1 MDKAKGEVR
10 DGMQIDW
17 DVPIAMDDGLVLRAD
32 VYRPIGDGK
41 YPVILSY
48 GPYAKGL
55 SFQEGY
61 KSQWSRVIK
70 AAPGVLEGSSN
81 KYQNWELIDPEKW
94 VPDGYVVVRVD
105 SRGAGRSPGHLDVWS
120 AREARDIYA
129 CVEWAG
135 TQDWSNGKV
144 GINGISY
151 YAMNQWQAGAL
162 KPPHLAAL
170 CIWEGSSDFYRE
182 LYRHGGILSDF
193 LNSWHPRQVASVQHG
208 VGDRGARSV
217 VTGEAVAGPE
227 TLPKEQLA
235 KNRADTPA
243 EAKQHVLYDAYYAA
257 RTPDFSQIETPL
269 LSAGNWG
276 GMGLHT
282 RGNFEGYLA
291 AGSKQKWLEV
301 HGDTH
306 FTHFYSNYGEALQKK
321 FFGHFLKGQ
330 DTGWDK
336 QPRVSLNIRH
346 PGEKFVL
353 RAENEWPLK
362 RTQWTKYFLQPDGGL
377 SAEIPKADTK
387 LSYGTTGDG
396 LIFGTPPLTKS
407 LEITG
412 PVAAKLWVS
421 SETTDADLFL
431 VLRLFDPQGKEV
443 TFIGSNDPR
452 TPTGLGWL
460 RASHRKLDPKKSLPY
475 RPWHTHDEIQPLK
488 PGEPAELD
496 IEIWPTCIV
505 VPEGYRL
512 ALSVRGR
519 DYEVDGSDVALPHA
533 PYPMKGVGP
542 FLHIDKDDRQAAVFA
557 ARNTLHFA
565 PGRQP
570 YLLLPVIPQGYA
582 SPKDKMGRNIMT
594 RIAAVAL
601 TIVGCL
607 ATAAPVQAQKYPD
620 RTVTIIV
627 PYPAGGPT
635 DETARM
641 VGNFLAKKFGQNFI
655 VENVT
660 GGSSIIAT
668 NKVAKAA
675 PDGYTLLVHNLQ
687 ITANVTL

>member
-1 MDKAKGEVR
+1 MDSAKSEIR

-17 DVPIAMDDGLVLRAD
+17 DVPIEMDDGIMLRAD
-32 VYRPIGDGK
+32 IYRPAGQGK
-41 YPVILSY
+41 FPIILSY

-61 KSQWSRVIK
+61 KGNWARLTK
-70 AAPGVLEGSSN
+70 AAPEVLQNSSN

-94 VPDGYVVVRVD
+94 VPDGYVLVRVD
-105 SRGAGRSPGHLDVWS
+105 SRGAGRSPGTLDVWS
-120 AREARDIYA
+120 AREAQDLYA

-135 TQDWSNGKV
+135 TQSWSNGKV

-151 YAMNQWQAGAL
+151 YAMNQWQVGAL

-208 VGDRGARSV
+208 VGDSGAKSV
-217 VTGEAVAGPE
+217 VTGEPVAGPS
-227 TLPKEQLA
+227 TLSKEELV

-243 EAKQHVLYDAYYAA
+243 EAKQHVLYDDYYAA
-257 RTPDFSQIETPL
+257 RTPDFAKIEAPL

-282 RGNFEGYLA
+282 RGNFEGYLR

-321 FFGHFLKGQ
+321 FFGHFLKGD

-346 PGEKFVL
+346 PGEKFVI

-377 SAEIPKADTK
+377 SAEIPKADAK
-387 LSYGTTGDG
+387 LSYDTTGDG
-396 LIFGTPPLTKS
+396 LIFGTPPLEKP

-443 TFIGSNDPR
+443 TFIGANDPR
-452 TPTGLGWL
+452 VPIGLGWL
-460 RASHRKLDPKKSLPY
+460 RASHRKLDPKKSLPH
-475 RPWHTHDEIQPLK
+475 RPWHSHDEIQPLK
-488 PGEPAELD
+488 PGEPVELD

-505 VPEGYRL
+505 APPGYRL
-512 ALSVRGR
+512 ALSVRGK
-519 DYEVDGSDVALPHA
+519 DYEVDGNDAALPHA

-542 FLHIDKDDRQAAVFA
+542 FLHIDKDDRPAAIFN

-570 YLLLPVIPQGYA
+570 YLLLPVIPEG
-582 SPKDKMGRNIMT
+582 
-594 RIAAVAL
+594 
-601 TIVGCL
+601 
-607 ATAAPVQAQKYPD
+607 
-620 RTVTIIV
+620 
-627 PYPAGGPT
+627 
-635 DETARM
+635 
-641 VGNFLAKKFGQNFI
+641 
-655 VENVT
+655 
-660 GGSSIIAT
+660 
-668 NKVAKAA
+668 
-675 PDGYTLLVHNLQ
+675 
-687 ITANVTL
+687 